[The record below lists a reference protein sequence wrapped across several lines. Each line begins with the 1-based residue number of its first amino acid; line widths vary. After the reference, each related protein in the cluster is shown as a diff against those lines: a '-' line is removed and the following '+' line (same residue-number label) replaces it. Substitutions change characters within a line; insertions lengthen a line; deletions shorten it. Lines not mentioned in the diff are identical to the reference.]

1 MWNPPQTQALT
12 WRKLRGRISLDRK
25 TLQNF
30 IQGVIVTTPTPMD
43 EDYNIDLGRT
53 ADITQWWVEQG
64 LGTNNAPLKVCA
76 AGGEGPDLSDE
87 EWESVVKT
95 TIASAG
101 PDAVVMCALKSKNTL
116 HTIEDAKRAQD
127 LGVIGLQIDL
137 PFFHHPNQDD
147 YVRFFTDISDA
158 IDIGIMIYN
167 TFWWGC
173 PGVLPET
180 MLRLKDAE
188 NVVSLKYSSPP
199 DRDYD
204 EMQEYS
210 HIFNIINNGGKPVR
224 CHQLGGRGFISST
237 ATAEATHELKTW
249 KLLEEN
255 RYDEA
260 QSEIDKTQS
269 VLGEWRKKATAE
281 SGGYQHLKAYMTAVG
296 RDVGKSRP
304 PSHWPSGKLMD
315 ELSSI
320 IRDLGWPIHRP

>member
-1 MWNPPQTQALT
+1 MNREQL
-12 WRKLRGRISLDRK
+12 RKKMRGLSVAIPTAFSDNDQSLDLG
-25 TLQNF
+25 T
-30 IQGVIVTTPTPMD
+30 MA
-43 EDYNIDLGRT
+43 DL
-53 ADITQWWVEQG
+53 TQWWVENG
-64 LGTNNAPLKVCA
+64 LATDRSALKVA
-76 AGGEGPDLSDE
+76 AAWGEGPDLSDD
-87 EWESVVKT
+87 EWPQLLKTVVDN
-95 TIASAG
+95 AG
-101 PDAVVMCALKSKNTL
+101 KDGVVTCALKEKYTR
-116 HTIEDAKRAQD
+116 HTIEDAKKSQD
-127 LGVIGLQIDL
+127 LGAIGLQIEL
-137 PFFHHPNQDD
+137 PYNHHPLQDD
-147 YVRFFTDISDA
+147 YVRHFSAISDA